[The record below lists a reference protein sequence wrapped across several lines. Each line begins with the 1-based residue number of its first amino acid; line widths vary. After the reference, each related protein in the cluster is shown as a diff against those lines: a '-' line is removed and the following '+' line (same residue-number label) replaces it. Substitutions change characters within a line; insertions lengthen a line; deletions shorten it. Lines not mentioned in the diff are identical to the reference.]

1 MIITLKPKASLV
13 EDISPIISG
22 EVLTYRGESYNL
34 SQLPEGG
41 IVEADTPFIGN
52 ITRLNGQLQ
61 VKLQYCY
68 HMEKAE
74 DHQSLNWD
82 DYTFVV
88 TEGQCPCPIKF
99 KPEPEQN
106 SGAFEA

>member
-1 MIITLKPKASLV
+1 MKIIL
-13 EDISPIISG
+13 SPVACFAQDTPPTVNG
-22 EVLTYRGESYNL
+22 EILTYRGESYNL
-34 SQLPEGG
+34 TQLPEGG
-41 IVEADTPFIGN
+41 TVEADTPFIGN

-74 DHQSLNWD
+74 DHQSHNWD

-88 TEGQCPCPIKF
+88 TDGKCPCPIKF

-106 SGAFEA
+106 SGVFEA